1 MSASPTARQAISHAL
16 PLAMTKTKKIVISDP
31 IQMPEVYS
39 STPGGTIY
47 STTPGGTKLIY
58 ERAFMKN
65 LRESPLSQTPPSNI
79 PSCLMRGTPRT
90 PFRKCVP
97 VPTDL
102 VKKTSSLKIEDHE
115 QFQLEL

>member
-1 MSASPTARQAISHAL
+1 MSASPTARQAFTHAL
-16 PLAMTKTKKIVISDP
+16 PKTKKIVISDP

-39 STPGGTIY
+39 STPGGTLF

-58 ERAFMKN
+58 ERSFLKD
-65 LRESPLSQTPPSNI
+65 LRGSPLSRTPPANL
-79 PSCLMRGTPRT
+79 PTCLLRGTPRT

-97 VPTDL
+97 LPVEL
-102 VKKTSSLKIEDHE
+102 VKKTQSLKIEDQE